1 MMKNKIFILGAI
13 TGMLTLGACGNFL
26 EEESQSEV
34 IPKTTSDFS
43 ELLLG
48 TGYPDDAEPNFSFI
62 SLMDDDCA
70 HFLTYASTSDP
81 EGTVGTSNAITQFPI
96 YSWQPTLADYDGYD
110 SEINV
115 TASSTTYAQFYS
127 KILGCN
133 AVLDYIDD
141 AIGTQEDRT
150 YSYHIGNRQ
159 FELAELKLL
168 VDSVQSAK
176 FITAKK
182 SNELIKKIEG
192 FASKYEASQLQR
204 QVFVAGRV
212 KTMNESIYYNVD
224 RIHAAIAENSRI
236 TFQYFQWNVDKKME
250 LRHDGALYEVSPWSL
265 SWDNENYYLIA
276 YDSNEKIIK
285 HFRVD
290 KMLHIKSNGK
300 GREGRQVFKSFD
312 MAAYARKMF
321 GMYGGKEEWVRIECD
336 NSFAGVMIDRFGK
349 EVSMI
354 RLDDKRFAVNVEV
367 AVSRQFL
374 AWIIGLGEGVKLVG
388 PDNVVEMMNA
398 EIDRLIKQYKK

>member
-1 MMKNKIFILGAI
+1 MPKSSNQKLKLIYLMKIFLERTDETHSI
-13 TGMLTLGACGNFL
+13 TMP
-26 EEESQSEV
+26 E
-34 IPKTTSDFS
+34 II
-43 ELLLG
+43 
-48 TGYPDDAEPNFSFI
+48 DALAAYDI
-62 SLMDDDCA
+62 SAERKSLYNDIEN
-70 HFLTYASTSDP
+70 LRVY
-81 EGTVGTSNAITQFPI
+81 G
-96 YSWQPTLADYDGYD
+96 
-110 SEINV
+110 
-115 TASSTTYAQFYS
+115 
-127 KILGCN
+127 
-133 AVLDYIDD
+133 LDV
-141 AIGTQEDRT
+141 IGTQEDRT

-192 FASKYEASQLQR
+192 LASKYEASQLHR

-224 RIHAAIAENSRI
+224 RIHTAIAENSRI

-265 SWDNENYYLIA
+265 SWDDENYYLIA
-276 YDSNEKIIK
+276 YDSNEGIIK

-290 KMLHIKSNGK
+290 KMLYIKSNGK
-300 GREGRQVFKSFD
+300 GREGLQAFKSFD

-321 GMYGGKEEWVRIECD
+321 GMYGGKEEWVHIECD

-349 EVSMI
+349 DVSMI
-354 RLDDKRFAVNVEV
+354 RLDDKHFVVNVEV

-374 AWIIGLGEGVKLVG
+374 AWIIGLGEGVTLAG
-388 PDNVVEMMNA
+388 PQNVVEMMNA
-398 EIDRLIKQYKK
+398 EIDRLVKQYKK